1 MDRRAYAESLRE
13 HARLTWDL
21 AEKADNEGNTEL
33 GRELLQLAKDT
44 EMRAMS
50 TWPVKLHQTVGDE
63 QPGSFEAEAD
73 GKAEPLPALRLIKR
87 SAMGSGAQS

>member
-1 MDRRAYAESLRE
+1 MDRRAYAEALRE

-21 AEKADNEGNTEL
+21 AEKAEKEGNTAL

-50 TWPVKLHQTVGDE
+50 TWPVKLYQTVE
-63 QPGSFEAEAD
+63 EEAPNAFEAVGEP
-73 GKAEPLPALRLIKR
+73 EPLPALRLIKR
-87 SAMGSGAQS
+87 PSVGSGATS

>member
-1 MDRRAYAESLRE
+1 MDRRAYAEALRE

-21 AEKADNEGNTEL
+21 AEKAEKEGNTAL

-50 TWPVKLHQTVGDE
+50 TWPVKLHQTVGEDE
-63 QPGSFEAEAD
+63 LGAFGPDSEPEA
-73 GKAEPLPALRLIKR
+73 LPALRLIKR
-87 SAMGSGAQS
+87 PSMGSGATS